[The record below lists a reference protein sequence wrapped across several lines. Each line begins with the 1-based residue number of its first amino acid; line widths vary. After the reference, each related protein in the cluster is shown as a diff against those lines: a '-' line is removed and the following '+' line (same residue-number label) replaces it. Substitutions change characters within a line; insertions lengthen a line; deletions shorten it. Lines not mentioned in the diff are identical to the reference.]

1 MPLPP
6 KKVRGVW
13 KVHRMLLPMQEGE
26 EGAGGPYTRAQ
37 EEEEGASR
45 NDGRGKVGRPAEQGG
60 RD

>member
-1 MPLPP
+1 M
-6 KKVRGVW
+6 
-13 KVHRMLLPMQEGE
+13 HRMLLPMQEGE